1 MSEPTPIGKRP
12 HRVTS
17 FSVKQ
22 YLDKIHSARTAAR
35 SLRVERTLAPQRLI
49 LSSTSNRGS
58 TTLEEADDRIA
69 AFIDT
74 RRAISEE
81 VMRPALARQRFRSYR
96 AKAQAQMN
104 VFAVPDRGLLAD
116 NTMGVGI
123 MLFFGDA
130 VFKSGGGPTKTL
142 FRRAVTTLV
151 ARVIKATERCTTKC
165 CAACGCVMQL
175 VFTTNPTKFELH
187 RAQRADRAEL
197 NRHAAAAAAAGAAGA
212 IAARAPPSS
221 AAALLHTFTR
231 ETHDIRRCCNPD
243 CPERHLNL
251 RSRDP
256 DAARS
261 IEEGQM
267 SLLRFGALPDY
278 MRMPRFV
285 GAPKPWQPPP
295 FMLTG

>member
-17 FSVKQ
+17 YSVKK
-22 YLDKIHSARTAAR
+22 YLDEIHSARTAAR
-35 SLRVERTLAPQRLI
+35 SMRVERTLAPQRLI

-74 RRAISEE
+74 RRTISEE

-130 VFKSGGGPTKTL
+130 VFKSGGGPTKTSCP
-142 FRRAVTTLV
+142 AS
-151 ARVIKATERCTTKC
+151 
-165 CAACGCVMQL
+165 
-175 VFTTNPTKFELH
+175 P
-187 RAQRADRAEL
+187 
-197 NRHAAAAAAAGAAGA
+197 
-212 IAARAPPSS
+212 
-221 AAALLHTFTR
+221 
-231 ETHDIRRCCNPD
+231 IRNWIISVPV
-243 CPERHLNL
+243 
-251 RSRDP
+251 S
-256 DAARS
+256 ARS
-261 IEEGQM
+261 SVRAW
-267 SLLRFGALPDY
+267 SLICGLVKLACSSRTLSVRALE
-278 MRMPRFV
+278 V
-285 GAPKPWQPPP
+285 
-295 FMLTG
+295 LV